1 MRVSVLMV
9 SAAALNSASRL
20 KAKANHVVD
29 LTAKRVAGE
38 SGQSEWVATAIKIGI
53 GLLAA
58 GGLYALVSGPLLGLF
73 TTAGSKV
80 TGLPGSAG
88 SSLP

>member
-1 MRVSVLMV
+1 MSVTMV
-9 SAAALNSASRL
+9 SAKMLNSASRI
-20 KAKANHVVD
+20 KAKTNALVD
-29 LTAKRVAGE
+29 LAAKRAAGE

-73 TTAGSKV
+73 TSAGSKV